1 MVHGLLI
8 AVASLIV
15 EHRLSY
21 SAASLKVLLGPGI
34 KPVSPAL
41 AGGLLTPGSPGK
53 SSGYFCKCHNT
64 SVPSYILIFF
74 NVYITNIFLNHSK
87 LDDHRFPL
95 NMLKTF
101 HC

>member
-1 MVHGLLI
+1 MVHVLLV

-41 AGGLLTPGSPGK
+41 AGGFLTPGPPGK
-53 SSGYFCKCHNT
+53 SSVYFCNCQNT
-64 SVPSYILIFF
+64 NVSPYILIFF
-74 NVYITNIFLNHSK
+74 TDYITNIFLYHSK
-87 LDDHRFPL
+87 LHDHRFSS
-95 NMLKTF
+95 
-101 HC
+101 